1 MKKHAMVLIMLLL
14 AAGCAHQ
21 NQSVAILRQVGGEQL
36 ILGEVEYR
44 EILRHFPAW
53 KKEEDRRSEASPA
66 LVERVRQINEPL
78 EVLCYFG
85 SWCGDSREALPIFMK
100 TLNAAQNQ
108 RITVKL
114 IGVDRKKDDPGH
126 TAKPYGIELVP
137 TFILFRNGEEIGRMI
152 EFPMKEN
159 FVEDLL
165 DILQAP

>member
-1 MKKHAMVLIMLLL
+1 MKKPAMILTILLL

-21 NQSVAILRQVGGEQL
+21 NPSPAFLQQVGGEQL
-36 ILGEVEYR
+36 ILGEVQYR

-53 KKEEDRRSEASPA
+53 KAAHRRSQANPA
-66 LVERVRQINEPL
+66 LVEQVRKISEPL

-85 SWCGDSREALPIFMK
+85 SWCEDSRGALPVFIK
-100 TLNAAQNQ
+100 TLTAAGNA

-114 IGVDRKKDDPGH
+114 IGVDRQKDDPAH
-126 TAKPYGIELVP
+126 SARQRGIALVP
-137 TFILFRNGEEIGRMI
+137 TFIVLRNGEEIARMI
-152 EFPMKEN
+152 EFPRKEN

>member
-1 MKKHAMVLIMLLL
+1 MKKHAMVLAMLLL

-21 NQSVAILRQVGGEQL
+21 NHPAAILQQVGGEQL
-36 ILGEVEYR
+36 ILGETQYP

-53 KKEEDRRSEASPA
+53 KEEDQRSETNPV
-66 LVERVRQINEPL
+66 LVEQIKQIGEPL

-85 SWCGDSREALPIFMK
+85 NWCGDSREALPIFMK
-100 TLNAAQNQ
+100 TLNAAQNK

-126 TAKPYGIELVP
+126 TAKANGIELVP
-137 TFILFRNGEEIGRMI
+137 TFILIRNGEEIGRMI

-165 DILQAP
+165 DILQSP